1 MSQETYIKQL
11 ENEKEILQNRL
22 NQIEAEKKRK
32 KKMGFWLLK
41 KSSIPLLGIRL
52 KKSIQNAIVEYKHS
66 KSLSVDTVAD
76 VSSNIIYRFTRI
88 GIFAFFMTVVPS
100 LILIFQTS
108 LLYNQNKYINNQ
120 TSLIEAD
127 RRSSLVFL
135 MGDVLGDLN
144 EELKYKGS
152 GARNISKTL
161 EARIVSL
168 CMAMKPY
175 RYIDDGALIKDPIS
189 PERGQLLFSLLKSD
203 LSAESSQDILNSADF
218 HYTDLKLVNLGRD
231 ARLKYARLDFS
242 DFSNAQM
249 PAANL
254 ERAELNNAIL
264 SGINLSDATL
274 KNAKMRRANLERA
287 ELLSADLTNT
297 NLTQANL
304 KGADLSE
311 AKLWGTNIINANLED
326 VILDNAIVH
335 RSDWLSILS
344 DSLNVRGASHIRD
357 TYKLVKQ
364 GKQQYL
370 LQRK

>member
-11 ENEKEILQNRL
+11 ENDKKILQHRL
-22 NQIEAEKKRK
+22 EQIETEKKRK
-32 KKMGFWLLK
+32 KRFGFWLLK
-41 KSSIPLLGIRL
+41 KSSIPFLGIRL
-52 KKSIQNAIVEYKHS
+52 KKSIENAIFEYKNA
-66 KSLSVDTVAD
+66 KTLSVDTVAN
-76 VSSNIIYRFTRI
+76 VISNIIYRFTRI
-88 GIFAFFMTVVPS
+88 GIFALFMTIIPS
-100 LILIFQTS
+100 LILVFQTA

-152 GARNISKTL
+152 SARNISKTL

-175 RYIDDGALIKDPIS
+175 RYIDDGVLIKQPIS

-218 HYTDLKLVNLGRD
+218 HYTDLKQVNLGRD

-242 DFSNAQM
+242 DFSAAQM

-254 ERAELNNAIL
+254 ERAELNNANL
-264 SGINLSDATL
+264 KEINLSDAIL
-274 KNAKMRRANLERA
+274 KNTKMRNTNLEKA
-287 ELLSADLTNT
+287 ELLSADLTHA
-297 NLTQANL
+297 NLTNSNL
-304 KGADLSE
+304 KGGDLSE
-311 AKLWGTNIINANLED
+311 AKLWGTVLTNANMED
-326 VILDNAIVH
+326 VILDDVIVD
-335 RSDWLSILS
+335 RVDWLRILS
-344 DSLNVRGASHIRD
+344 DSLHVKGADAIRSS
-357 TYKLVKQ
+357 YKLVKQ
-364 GKQQYL
+364 GKQQYV

>member
-1 MSQETYIKQL
+1 MSQENYIKQL
-11 ENEKEILQNRL
+11 ENEKKILENRL
-22 NQIEAEKKRK
+22 EQIEEDKKRK
-32 KKMGFWLLK
+32 KRFGFWLLK
-41 KSSIPLLGIRL
+41 KSSIPFLGIRL
-52 KKSIQNAIVEYKHS
+52 KKSIQNAIFEYKNS
-66 KSLSVDTVAD
+66 KTLSVDTVAD

-88 GIFAFFMTVVPS
+88 GIFALFMTIIPS
-100 LILIFQTS
+100 LILLFQTT
-108 LLYNQNKYINNQ
+108 LLYNQNRYINNQ

-152 GARNISKTL
+152 SARNISKTL

-175 RYIDDGALIKDPIS
+175 RYIDDGVLIKDPVS

-218 HYTDLKLVNLGRD
+218 HYTDLKQVNLGRD

-242 DFSNAQM
+242 DFSGAQM

-254 ERAELNNAIL
+254 ERAELNNANL
-264 SGINLSDATL
+264 SSINLSDAVL
-274 KNAKMRRANLERA
+274 KNAKMRRANLEKA

-297 NLTQANL
+297 NLTHANL

-311 AKLWGTNIINANLED
+311 AKLWGTIFINSNMEG
-326 VILDNAIVH
+326 VILDSAIVH

-344 DSLNVRGASHIRD
+344 DSLNVKGADQIRD

-364 GKQQYL
+364 GKQQYML
-370 LQRK
+370 HRK